1 MENDLISRSAAISI
15 IEDKQR
21 YLCPAGCFGRHY
33 VYGTDREKFDAW
45 EEIIDQL
52 DAIPAEETAPVVHG
66 QWGGEGDGYAETE
79 DGEMALVIDVWHCS
93 KCGYCID
100 EGIDDETM
108 LPNYCPNCGAKMDK
122 EEA

>member
-1 MENDLISRSAAISI
+1 MAEYIDKSAVINELIAVENRANRDEGNYKKSGEALYKDLCDAEIRIGKMPAA
-15 IEDKQR
+15 D
-21 YLCPAGCFGRHY
+21 
-33 VYGTDREKFDAW
+33 V
-45 EEIIDQL
+45 
-52 DAIPAEETAPVVHG
+52 APVVHG
-66 QWGGEGDGYAETE
+66 QWDGEGDGYAETA